1 MAANKV
7 VSDLYLIYF
16 WLRVTYF
23 HIKTASG
30 VYVWF
35 QNIDSQI
42 MGMFK
47 KKERKKKGVHCLDF
61 CVHMRYANAELSSH
75 QSMRNLLFIDS
86 SCS

>member
-47 KKERKKKGVHCLDF
+47 KKERKKKKESTVLISVCICDMQML
-61 CVHMRYANAELSSH
+61 N
-75 QSMRNLLFIDS
+75 
-86 SCS
+86 

>member
-23 HIKTASG
+23 HIKTASD

-47 KKERKKKGVHCLDF
+47 KKKESTVLISVCKCDMQML
-61 CVHMRYANAELSSH
+61 N
-75 QSMRNLLFIDS
+75 
-86 SCS
+86 

>member
-1 MAANKV
+1 MEANKV

-35 QNIDSQI
+35 QNI

-47 KKERKKKGVHCLDF
+47 KKEKKKKGVHCHDF
-61 CVHMRYANAELSSH
+61 CVQMRYANAELSSH

>member
-1 MAANKV
+1 MAVNKV

-23 HIKTASG
+23 HIKTASD

-47 KKERKKKGVHCLDF
+47 KRKEKKKESTVLISVCKCDMQML
-61 CVHMRYANAELSSH
+61 N
-75 QSMRNLLFIDS
+75 
-86 SCS
+86 